1 MIVALNFIALP
12 DERGSGAF
20 HYIRNLLSTMG
31 EYTLRDTHFIVY
43 KQRHIHAEYIGMP
56 ANAEVEY
63 IDVPTLGNGWKRIL
77 FEQTRF
83 YHYIKP
89 CDVFY
94 SYCTSLP
101 LRVNAKRIFT
111 LHDVYYLT
119 NKERYGWLQRTYLKY
134 ITQLYAGNV
143 DEILTVSNYSQQQ
156 IEKYIASARGK
167 VKLTYNTLPLRT
179 LTEEA
184 VPIPSNKPFFLFV
197 GSIQPGKNIIRMV
210 QAFVRF
216 NQSHRYQL
224 LVVGKPLQNS
234 QSIIEQISKM
244 EDVHYL
250 GYRYDA
256 EIAYLYRH
264 TEAIVLV
271 SLCEGFGIP
280 PLEGFLYGKPALVSN
295 TTSLPEV
302 VGNAGILVDPM
313 DINAI
318 ADGFQAVLDRREEL
332 IKHTQEQINKFDRH
346 LACKTW
352 MKSLHINYTK

>member
-1 MIVALNFIALP
+1 MTIALNFIALP

-20 HYIRNLLSTMG
+20 HYVRNLLSTMG

-56 ANAEVEY
+56 ANADVEY
-63 IDVPTLGNGWKRIL
+63 IDVPTLGNGWRRIL

-83 YHYIKP
+83 YQYLKP

-101 LRVNAKRIFT
+101 LRVKAKRVFT

-134 ITQLYAGNV
+134 ITRLYANHV
-143 DEILTVSNYSQQQ
+143 DEILTVSYYSQQQ
-156 IEKYIASARGK
+156 IEKYIPFAKGK
-167 VKLTYNTLPLRT
+167 VRVTHNTLPMQT
-179 LTEEA
+179 ASEQEVT
-184 VPIPSNKPFFLFV
+184 IPSKPFFLFV
-197 GSIQPGKNIIRMV
+197 GSIQPGKNIVRMV
-210 QAFVRF
+210 EAFNRF
-216 NQSHRYQL
+216 NTSHRYQL
-224 LVVGKPLQNS
+224 LVVGKPLRNS
-234 QSIIEQISKM
+234 QPIIHRISGI

-250 GYRYDA
+250 GYRSDA
-256 EIAYLYRH
+256 EVSYLYQR
-264 TEAIVLV
+264 TEAVVLV

-280 PLEGFLYGKPALVSN
+280 PLEGFRYGKPALTAN

-302 VGNAGILVDPM
+302 VGNAGIQVDPM

-332 IKHTQEQINKFDRH
+332 ITHTQEQIDKFDRH

-352 MKSLHINYTK
+352 MKSLQINYTK

>member
-1 MIVALNFIALP
+1 MIEALNFIALP

-134 ITQLYAGNV
+134 ITRLYANHV
-143 DEILTVSNYSQQQ
+143 DEILTVSYYSQQQ
-156 IEKYIASARGK
+156 IEKYIPSAKGK
-167 VKLTYNTLPLRT
+167 VRVTHNTLPMQT
-179 LTEEA
+179 VSEQE
-184 VPIPSNKPFFLFV
+184 VPIAPKPFFLFV
-197 GSIQPGKNIIRMV
+197 GSIQPGKNIVRMV
-210 QAFVRF
+210 EAF
-216 NQSHRYQL
+216 NQFNTSHRYQL
-224 LVVGKPLQNS
+224 LVVGKPLRNS
-234 QSIIEQISKM
+234 QPIISRISGI

-250 GYRYDA
+250 GYRSDA
-256 EIAYLYRH
+256 EVSYLYQR
-264 TEAIVLV
+264 TEAVVLV
-271 SLCEGFGIP
+271 SMCEGFGIP
-280 PLEGFLYGKPALVSN
+280 PLEGFRYGKPALTAN

>member
-1 MIVALNFIALP
+1 MTIALNFIALP

-56 ANAEVEY
+56 ANADVEF
-63 IDVPTLGNGWKRIL
+63 IDVPTLGNGWRRIL

-101 LRVNAKRIFT
+101 LRVKAKRVFT

-134 ITQLYAGNV
+134 ITRLYANHV
-143 DEILTVSNYSQQQ
+143 DEILTVSYYSQQQ
-156 IEKYIASARGK
+156 IEKYIPSAKGK
-167 VKLTYNTLPLRT
+167 VQVTHNTLPMQT
-179 LTEEA
+179 VSEQE
-184 VPIPSNKPFFLFV
+184 VPIAPKPFFLFV

-210 QAFVRF
+210 QAFSRF
-216 NQSHRYQL
+216 NRSHRYQL
-224 LVVGKPLQNS
+224 LVVGKPLLNA
-234 QSIIEQISKM
+234 QSIIEQIRET

-250 GYRYDA
+250 GYRNDA

-264 TEAIVLV
+264 TEAVVLV

-280 PLEGFLYGKPALVSN
+280 PLEGFRYGKPALVSD

-302 VGNAGILVDPM
+302 VGKAGVRVPPT
-313 DINAI
+313 NVEAI
-318 ADGFQAVLDRREEL
+318 ADGFLMVIDKRDEL
-332 IKHTQEQINKFDRH
+332 VAHTQEQISKFDPH
-346 LACKTW
+346 QTCEIW
-352 MKSLHINYTK
+352 MKSLQIAYEK

>member
-20 HYIRNLLSTMG
+20 HYVRNLLSTMG
-31 EYTLRDTHFIVY
+31 EYTLHDTHFIVY
-43 KQRHIHAEYIGMP
+43 KQQQIHAEYIGMP
-56 ANAEVEY
+56 ANVDVEY

-101 LRVNAKRIFT
+101 LRVKAKRVFT

-119 NKERYGWLQRTYLKY
+119 HKERYGWLQRTYLKY
-134 ITQLYAGNV
+134 ITRLYANHV
-143 DEILTVSNYSQQQ
+143 DEILTVSYYSQQQ
-156 IEKYIASARGK
+156 IEKYIPAAEGK
-167 VKLTYNTLPLRT
+167 VLVTHNTLPINST
-179 LTEEA
+179 PEKEVT
-184 VPIPSNKPFFLFV
+184 IQSKPFFLFV
-197 GSIQPGKNIIRMV
+197 GSIQPGKNIVRMV
-210 QAFVRF
+210 QAFTRF
-216 NQSHRYQL
+216 NTSHTYQL

-234 QSIIEQISKM
+234 QAIINAIQGI
-244 EDVHYL
+244 EDVHYM
-250 GYRYDA
+250 GYRSDA
-256 EIAYLYRH
+256 EVSYLYQRA
-264 TEAIVLV
+264 EAVVLV

-280 PLEGFLYGKPALVSN
+280 PLEGFRYGKPALTAN

-302 VGNAGILVDPM
+302 IGKAGVQVNPL

-318 ADGFQAVLDRREEL
+318 TEGFQAVLDQREEL
-332 IKHTQEQINKFDRH
+332 IKHTQEQIDKFDRH
-346 LACKTW
+346 LACETW
-352 MKSLHINYTK
+352 MKSLQINYTK